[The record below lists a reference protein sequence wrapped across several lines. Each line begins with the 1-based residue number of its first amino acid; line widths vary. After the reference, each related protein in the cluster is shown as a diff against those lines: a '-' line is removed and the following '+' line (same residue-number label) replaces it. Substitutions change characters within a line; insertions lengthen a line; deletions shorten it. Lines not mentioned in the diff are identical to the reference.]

1 MRREGGGIAVQI
13 EPANS
18 LKPQG
23 EKKKIPLWQI
33 PSNITGNNET
43 HVQRAEKTTVGHP
56 SVRSEA
62 KGAFRCFLSKSNPL
76 QCLKLIDPLHWPSDS
91 IKDLSEPPF
100 LPLLQD
106 PPPPANKKPLP
117 CPCVERVSKI
127 AAFLPPFCEMYLKIA
142 AAQTLILRQT
152 TRRSS
157 NCSHQRWVAVS
168 AFSPLLLSLKHIAAG
183 CDHVECRFFPHHPPS
198 PAARADWTRSHCFNM
213 LSSTR
218 LYFPVLL
225 HDSICSND
233 SRSPRSRLTAVRT
246 SCWKLGVDN
255 SLWMHSC

>member
-1 MRREGGGIAVQI
+1 MLLEFYWLVMRHEGGKLQFRLNQQIAWSHR
-13 EPANS
+13 E
-18 LKPQG
+18 K
-23 EKKKIPLWQI
+23 KKKIPLWQI

-62 KGAFRCFLSKSNPL
+62 KGASRCFLSKSNPL
-76 QCLKLIDPLHWPSDS
+76 QCFKLIDPLHWPSDS
-91 IKDLSEPPF
+91 IKDLSDPPF

-142 AAQTLILRQT
+142 GAQTLILRQT

-183 CDHVECRFFPHHPPS
+183 WDHVECIFFS
-198 PAARADWTRSHCFNM
+198 TTRRPLLLVLIELVRTVLICF
-213 LSSTR
+213 LPR
-218 LYFPVLL
+218 
-225 HDSICSND
+225 DSIFPFCCMILFV
-233 SRSPRSRLTAVRT
+233 LTT
-246 SCWKLGVDN
+246 LGVRAPD
-255 SLWMHSC
+255 

>member
-1 MRREGGGIAVQI
+1 MLLNCFLFFFRILLAWHEAWWAKIGVQI

-18 LKPQG
+18 LKPRG
-23 EKKKIPLWQI
+23 EKKIPLWQI
-33 PSNITGNNET
+33 LSNITGNNET
-43 HVQRAEKTTVGHP
+43 HVRWAEKTTVGHS

-76 QCLKLIDPLHWPSDS
+76 QRFKLIDPLHWPSDS
-91 IKDLSEPPF
+91 IKDLSDPPF

-127 AAFLPPFCEMYLKIA
+127 AAFLPPFWEMYLKIA
-142 AAQTLILRQT
+142 GAQTLILSQT
-152 TRRSS
+152 NGRSS

-168 AFSPLLLSLKHIAAG
+168 AFPPLIIAETH
-183 CDHVECRFFPHHPPS
+183 CSRLRPCWVQTFFHHPPS

-218 LYFPVLL
+218 LYFPILR

-233 SRSPRSRLTAVRT
+233 TRSPRSR
-246 SCWKLGVDN
+246 
-255 SLWMHSC
+255 